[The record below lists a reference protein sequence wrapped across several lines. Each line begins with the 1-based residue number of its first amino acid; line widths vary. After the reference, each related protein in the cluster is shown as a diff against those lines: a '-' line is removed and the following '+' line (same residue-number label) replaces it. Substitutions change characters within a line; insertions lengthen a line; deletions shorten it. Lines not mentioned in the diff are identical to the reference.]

1 MSNIQYA
8 TRRFTIPAGES
19 LTTIR
24 DSNFVTCLDAGG
36 PFRVRFDD
44 GPESDFEAGLT
55 YSPDGGFSRLE
66 MRNTNPSAI
75 DVFLGFG
82 KGNINDA
89 RVTISSGQV
98 LQVSANSPDTF
109 EAGAAVSC
117 DDGSTTVVATLPANS
132 QIFQITVD
140 VTTAFDAGTTNTLDI
155 GDGSTANLY
164 ADALAAGSQARVLAT
179 SDVSQIGNLI
189 DIGTSDVD
197 VTVTYN
203 QTGTAAT
210 AGAATVTVLYLQ
222 NRNLS

>member
-1 MSNIQYA
+1 MA
-8 TRRFTIPAGES
+8 TTTFSGPIKAGTIKATTGSTVGE
-19 LTTIR
+19 
-24 DSNFVTCLDAGG
+24 DKANVGFVLMAQSGN
-36 PFRVRFDD
+36 V
-44 GPESDFEAGLT
+44 
-55 YSPDGGFSRLE
+55 
-66 MRNTNPSAI
+66 
-75 DVFLGFG
+75 VF
-82 KGNINDA
+82 
-89 RVTISSGQV
+89 
-98 LQVSANSPDTF
+98 
-109 EAGAAVSC
+109 GA
-117 DDGSTTVVATLPANS
+117 DGSTTVVATLPANS

-155 GDGSTANLY
+155 GDGSTADLY

>member
-1 MSNIQYA
+1 MA
-8 TRRFTIPAGES
+8 TTTFSGPIKAGTIKATTGTTVGE
-19 LTTIR
+19 
-24 DSNFVTCLDAGG
+24 DKANVGFVLMAQSGN
-36 PFRVRFDD
+36 V
-44 GPESDFEAGLT
+44 
-55 YSPDGGFSRLE
+55 
-66 MRNTNPSAI
+66 
-75 DVFLGFG
+75 VFG
-82 KGNINDA
+82 
-89 RVTISSGQV
+89 
-98 LQVSANSPDTF
+98 AN
-109 EAGAAVSC
+109 
-117 DDGSTTVVATLPANS
+117 GSTTVVATLPANS

-140 VTTAFDAGTTNTLDI
+140 VTTAFDAGTTNTFDI